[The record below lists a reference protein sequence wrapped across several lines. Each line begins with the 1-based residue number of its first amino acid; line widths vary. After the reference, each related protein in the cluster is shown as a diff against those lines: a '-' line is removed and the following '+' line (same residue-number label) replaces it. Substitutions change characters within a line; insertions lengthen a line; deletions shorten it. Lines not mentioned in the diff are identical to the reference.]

1 MDLPTVKPRFI
12 YVPRFSNKP
21 PRTMD
26 FHDHNKLPIQTTR
39 SHNARVHTV
48 RFTQRLARLEMPVV
62 VVVKAVFFPP
72 FPLLAFLSHST
83 LLFPEWLA
91 IFSLLYSQRPP
102 PPFLPCTLLHC
113 CGIVP
118 LPFFPSVF
126 LSFATSHC
134 HSLQFCHQPVDVV
147 ASAPTFFPS
156 ASLREWHP
164 PALVLSLLVCNRQ
177 RAHEVCSF
185 FFFSSL
191 HTILGWGNKKATDTT
206 W

>member
-91 IFSLLYSQRPP
+91 IFSLLYSQHPSHF
-102 PPFLPCTLLHC
+102 FLAHFCTAVASSHC
-113 CGIVP
+113 LFFP
-118 LPFFPSVF
+118 APFFLLLPRIAIHFNS
-126 LSFATSHC
+126 ATSLLM
-134 HSLQFCHQPVDVV
+134 SLL
-147 ASAPTFFPS
+147 APRLFFPVLLS
-156 ASLREWHP
+156 GNGTHLHLFSL
-164 PALVLSLLVCNRQ
+164 C
-177 RAHEVCSF
+177 
-185 FFFSSL
+185 
-191 HTILGWGNKKATDTT
+191 
-206 W
+206 